1 MMSEQQ
7 FNKMMEKL
15 DVLIK
20 ITAANVFQGKPMAD
34 AIVFLANLDFGNTDI
49 ANILGTTPAYVN
61 KVKCGAKKGKQVK
74 PENSLKTDEK
84 EGEKSGENSN

>member
-1 MMSEQQ
+1 
-7 FNKMMEKL
+7 MEKL

-20 ITAANVFQGKPMAD
+20 ITAAYVFQGKPLAD

-61 KVKCGAKKGKQVK
+61 KVKYESKKGKQVK
-74 PENSLKTDEK
+74 PENSLKSDDE
-84 EGEKSGENSN
+84 EGKKSVENSS